1 MSKHFAMVGQDT
13 VWAIGTDRQTT
24 IAEARKWATFE
35 PEEWD
40 ALAEDGRTGPRN
52 DENTFQIVECTPEFA
67 AHVERHGGAGIA
79 WHVDGVIDL
88 RD

>member
-40 ALAEDGRTGPRN
+40 ALAEDGRTGPATTR
-52 DENTFQIVECTPEFA
+52 TPSRSWSARPSSPRMWSDTA
-67 AHVERHGGAGIA
+67 APASPGTWTA
-79 WHVDGVIDL
+79 
-88 RD
+88 